1 MVCSSCGKDA
11 PIVYR
16 GVVAYC
22 TACGRPRLPLADR
35 SVNLAGRP
43 SRVGGTVA
51 NVFGWVVIAG
61 GLITALLLGALFQA
75 IFPAGIFGWV
85 LGIVIGL
92 ISSVFGGSLVWG
104 GKSLHKS
111 GTAVRNDTQERA
123 LFALAQH
130 RGGILTAQDVAT
142 ALGMTATEADA
153 LLTHYAKTDPD
164 RVKLEVDDNGLITFV
179 FPQHG
184 WMGPRFAPEMRVD
197 TQQAQQE
204 HYESEVEAAKRR
216 RGPL

>member
-35 SVNLAGRP
+35 AVNLAGRP

-51 NVFGWVVIAG
+51 NVFGWVLIAG

-75 IFPAGIFGWV
+75 IFPAGIFGWI

-92 ISSVFGGSLVWG
+92 VSGVFGGSLVWG

-130 RGGILTAQDVAT
+130 RGGILTAQDVA
-142 ALGMTATEADA
+142 AAFGMIVTEADA

-184 WMGPRFAPEMRVD
+184 WMGPRIAPEVRVD
-197 TQQAQQE
+197 AQAPSE
-204 HYESEVEAAKRR
+204 ESEVEQARR
-216 RGPL
+216 RKGR